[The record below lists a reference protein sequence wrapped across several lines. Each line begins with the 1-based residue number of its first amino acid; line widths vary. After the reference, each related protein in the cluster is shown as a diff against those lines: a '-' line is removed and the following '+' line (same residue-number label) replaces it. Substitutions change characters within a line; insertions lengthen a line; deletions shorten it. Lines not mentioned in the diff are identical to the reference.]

1 MVKTLMM
8 EAGNKNVKRSRA
20 WSRRLHKAGL
30 VLLVIEAIYL
40 AALTSLSLIDNIGS
54 SREGWYDSVPW
65 WVMQVIQGGVGWL
78 LVFTLLASIA
88 IAWFARYPD
97 SIRFGLVI
105 GGISAL
111 VYYLNGIVNHGGPSD
126 PLAFGASVIAG
137 CIAIVALA
145 GVPFRRY
152 FGTIRNKLQLIPV
165 IAFFLLIL
173 VKTGE
178 VCGLGYDFWGY
189 YFSDTET
196 YWWMAII
203 IIAAWLALS
212 RTKTGWALALILSLV
227 EVYITSTAYEIVNYT
242 TREPF
247 IPLIIACLL
256 CSPSV
261 FRWYFPKREE
271 AKPICSG

>member
-1 MVKTLMM
+1 MVKTVVM

-30 VLLVIEAIYL
+30 VLLVIEALYL
-40 AALTSLSLIDNIGS
+40 AALTSLSLIYIIGS

-65 WVMQVIQGGVGWL
+65 WVRQAIQSGVGWL

-105 GGISAL
+105 GGLSTLA
-111 VYYLNGIVNHGGPSD
+111 YYLNEIVNNGDLSD
-126 PLAFGASVIAG
+126 PFTFGASVIAA
-137 CIAIVALA
+137 CIAVVAFA
-145 GVPFRRY
+145 GIPFRHY
-152 FGTIRNKLQLIPV
+152 FGTVRNKLQLIPV
-165 IAFFLLIL
+165 VALLLLMAFKA
-173 VKTGE
+173 VE

-189 YFSDTET
+189 YFPDTET

-212 RTKTGWALALILSLV
+212 RTKTGWVLALILSLV

-256 CSPSV
+256 CSPTV
-261 FRWYFPKREE
+261 FRWYFPRREE
-271 AKPICSG
+271 EKPICSG